1 MEDDLLNQMISRMSA
16 ESGMP
21 PKALMQQLM
30 NDPEALQAF
39 ARDSPVQ
46 NPPAPHESE
55 KRADG
60 NAKFKS
66 GDLEGA
72 IAAYE
77 KALEDPEEDRL
88 PLLSNVGLC
97 HLKRKEPA
105 KALAF
110 LREAMTLTVRLHASP
125 KIATKAAARRYEA
138 EVSLGDIA
146 AMRAALA
153 DLRYYTRQPG
163 GSVTGLSNIPD
174 APAEEKALQLIVA
187 IVNGQQNDSGLWQIE
202 RLLEGV
208 PAEACD
214 KHGNNPLSLSVE
226 VACATTDCGS
236 SFGFKL
242 VQMLLKAGT
251 PPDVRQSGGKTP
263 LMAAANKGRADI
275 CGLLLKAG
283 ASATATDREG
293 FSPLHTACVDLSD
306 PDKGPAWV
314 ADHEAV
320 VAMLL
325 ARGANVNA
333 QNAGGMNALMYCA
346 QQLRGTRKEETGIAK
361 RLIEAGATTTIR
373 IMPEHAKV
381 AETCIGFL
389 PIGFVVEPDAPM
401 RALLTAAAAA
411 EGAAAVEIY
420 ADDRRIEEYLSFS
433 DEYIKPVHNKGAE
446 ALRAAGVEVDDTDP
460 RALRAE
466 NKTPEQHRASILQET
481 LKAIVL
487 VGRFAGLTEETMYDV
502 VDNPLLTSWTGL
514 QSFIP
519 RILLKRWPRKD
530 APLTYAERGEI
541 CRLWGKRQ
549 ERKMLS
555 RCPSTNAL
563 VPFFVV
569 NSSHQDWLSNFQHP
583 LQHTYACAIPN
594 NAALDAIS
602 SLGMPL
608 MELGA
613 GAGYWG
619 ALLRS
624 RGVECVLYDRAPPT
638 ADGNNMYFH
647 RQFTEVL
654 LGDHSKAATHP
665 GHALLL
671 VWPFSD
677 EEAKS
682 PWARDV
688 EPWDVRALRLYGGS
702 TVIHVGEM
710 DEQADVCTTSKL
722 FKQLLTAAF
731 RQVRSI
737 DLPTWPHGNDVLT
750 IWRRAGGAVAG

>member
-55 KRADG
+55 KRAEG

-226 VACATTDCGS
+226 VACATTDRGS

-251 PPDVRQSGGKTP
+251 PPDV
-263 LMAAANKGRADI
+263 
-275 CGLLLKAG
+275 
-283 ASATATDREG
+283 
-293 FSPLHTACVDLSD
+293 
-306 PDKGPAWV
+306 PARRR
-314 ADHEAV
+314 
-320 VAMLL
+320 L
-325 ARGANVNA
+325 AR
-333 QNAGGMNALMYCA
+333 
-346 QQLRGTRKEETGIAK
+346 RR
-361 RLIEAGATTTIR
+361 
-373 IMPEHAKV
+373 
-381 AETCIGFL
+381 
-389 PIGFVVEPDAPM
+389 
-401 RALLTAAAAA
+401 RAHLH
-411 EGAAAVEIY
+411 
-420 ADDRRIEEYLSFS
+420 
-433 DEYIKPVHNKGAE
+433 PV
-446 ALRAAGVEVDDTDP
+446 
-460 RALRAE
+460 
-466 NKTPEQHRASILQET
+466 RASQ
-481 LKAIVL
+481 
-487 VGRFAGLTEETMYDV
+487 
-502 VDNPLLTSWTGL
+502 
-514 QSFIP
+514 
-519 RILLKRWPRKD
+519 
-530 APLTYAERGEI
+530 AER
-541 CRLWGKRQ
+541 
-549 ERKMLS
+549 
-555 RCPSTNAL
+555 
-563 VPFFVV
+563 
-569 NSSHQDWLSNFQHP
+569 
-583 LQHTYACAIPN
+583 
-594 NAALDAIS
+594 
-602 SLGMPL
+602 
-608 MELGA
+608 
-613 GAGYWG
+613 
-619 ALLRS
+619 
-624 RGVECVLYDRAPPT
+624 
-638 ADGNNMYFH
+638 
-647 RQFTEVL
+647 
-654 LGDHSKAATHP
+654 
-665 GHALLL
+665 
-671 VWPFSD
+671 
-677 EEAKS
+677 
-682 PWARDV
+682 
-688 EPWDVRALRLYGGS
+688 
-702 TVIHVGEM
+702 
-710 DEQADVCTTSKL
+710 
-722 FKQLLTAAF
+722 
-731 RQVRSI
+731 
-737 DLPTWPHGNDVLT
+737 
-750 IWRRAGGAVAG
+750 RR